1 MVYNLDPDLKDFGL
15 KEFFLGPKCVQFEVF
30 QSQKIFLTK
39 LYHIS
44 AKEEEDPNIEDDEI
58 DMGEDEDVDV
68 ESDDEDIDTKA
79 DQDLDDSND
88 ELNEM
93 RSKLVHPRPLFGKV
107 TKYYKVKLVS

>member
-1 MVYNLDPDLKDFGL
+1 
-15 KEFFLGPKCVQFEVF
+15 
-30 QSQKIFLTK
+30 
-39 LYHIS
+39 
-44 AKEEEDPNIEDDEI
+44 
-58 DMGEDEDVDV
+58 MGEDEDVDV

-107 TKYYKVKLVS
+107 TTRLAWYIHIVLYLI